1 MNHLITM
8 DLHQREIHG
17 FFDCSVDNL
26 RSSPFLLQHIL
37 DHIPNYKDA
46 VLVARHPSAT
56 RRVSSYAERLQINF
70 AVVHGEEKDEPEK
83 EEDGRTSPPPTPSG
97 LPLTLKYACTYPSPI
112 PNIQQKIKPK
122 LSVVGSVTDKVSETP
137 GNPKLLKK
145 LLELLNLLEN
155 CPSNTFYDRQNPKI
169 SLRLLYR

>member
-1 MNHLITM
+1 MIISGVVPYLPYSQQCKMRRRACITAKLIAKMLCNAGMNHLITM

-70 AVVHGEEKDEPEK
+70 AVIHGEEKDEPEV
-83 EEDGRTSPPPTPSG
+83 TYCV
-97 LPLTLKYACTYPSPI
+97 LLT
-112 PNIQQKIKPK
+112 
-122 LSVVGSVTDKVSETP
+122 
-137 GNPKLLKK
+137 
-145 LLELLNLLEN
+145 
-155 CPSNTFYDRQNPKI
+155 
-169 SLRLLYR
+169 